1 MIGKKNMSLLSADNI
16 AVSLPLQ
23 TAATR
28 WMEAV
33 ALPLFA
39 RKLCS
44 VLGNPGG

>member
-1 MIGKKNMSLLSADNI
+1 MIGKKNTSLLADNL

-44 VLGNPGG
+44 VLGNPGS